1 MPPADKSRDL
11 KTDKLEHEYGT
22 GALNKRKKTVF
33 TAWPDVDS
41 TPSEV
46 IEVKTDLKKADRDT
60 PLWRVLLHVAG
71 DPVVTYGLDIWR
83 VIVLGRS
90 DPTGN
95 FRPDLDFG
103 SKSAMRLGVSRRH
116 ALIRP
121 DATNLWLIDQNST
134 NGTWINDKR
143 LSPGRQ
149 YPLKS
154 GDEVELGDLKFK
166 VRFMNWPPQATVSD
180 N

>member
-1 MPPADKSRDL
+1 MPRVNESEGHR
-11 KTDKLEHEYGT
+11 TGKLERDYGT

-33 TAWPDVDS
+33 TAWPDEES

-46 IEVKTDLKKADRDT
+46 VEVKTDLKKAHGDT

-71 DPVVTYGLDIWR
+71 DPVITYGLDIWR

-103 SKSAMRLGVSRRH
+103 SKRAMRLGVSRRH

-121 DATNLWLIDQNST
+121 DMTNLWLIDQNST

-166 VRFMNWPPQATVSD
+166 VRVMNWPVQTAHSD